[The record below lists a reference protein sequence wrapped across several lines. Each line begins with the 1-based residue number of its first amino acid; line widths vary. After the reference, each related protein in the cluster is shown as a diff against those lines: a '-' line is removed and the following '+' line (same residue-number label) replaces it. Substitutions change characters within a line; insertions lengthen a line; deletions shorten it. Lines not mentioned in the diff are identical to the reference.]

1 MNSQPYR
8 TPPKFWAP
16 KLSRPIFKIF
26 RYFRNRDLAKQKIVE
41 VEIRNTDKLARSLD
55 QDQGILLTPNHS
67 FHFDSYCL
75 LHAADQLDVPF
86 YFMTAW
92 QVFGVS
98 TPWQQWVMQKNGC
111 FSVNREGID
120 TESFKVA
127 NDILQNRK
135 EPLVIFP
142 EGDIYHTNDHVT
154 PFREGAAAIAISA
167 ARRSK
172 RPLSIIPVAIKAKY
186 LEDPLPGVL
195 PTLTKL
201 EQRLLWNPSTTMPV
215 VDRIVRVASA
225 ALGLKEFEIL
235 GLVQSGELPERIKKF
250 LLTILEN
257 YEATLGIKNI
267 GHLPSDRIAEI
278 RRRSIAVTKNGP
290 LSIEQERELQQTLD
304 RMFLA
309 TQLYS
314 YPGNYLVT
322 NPTPERIAETVDKLE
337 EDLLGVT
344 YPTVRGNRKVIVDF
358 GDPVPVSSSK
368 GNAPSPA
375 ELSDSLRLQ
384 VQSLL
389 DQL

>member
-1 MNSQPYR
+1 
-8 TPPKFWAP
+8 
-16 KLSRPIFKIF
+16 
-26 RYFRNRDLAKQKIVE
+26 
-41 VEIRNTDKLARSLD
+41 
-55 QDQGILLTPNHS
+55 
-67 FHFDSYCL
+67 
-75 LHAADQLDVPF
+75 
-86 YFMTAW
+86 MTAW

-250 LLTILEN
+250 LRTILEN
-257 YEATLGIKNI
+257 YEASLGIKNI

-278 RRRSIAVTKNGP
+278 RRRAIAVTKSGP

-314 YPGNYLVT
+314 YPGKYLVT

-368 GNAPSPA
+368 GNTPSPA